1 MWENISWPPSHSNR
15 VDFSIYWHFVV
26 LERARFSRETSQNL
40 TKVLKATSLFRIEY
54 EGDSKLQKCLSQ
66 HRIACILVLFLTVHH
81 AFSSVRTYTLVRI
94 VNKYLRCL
102 KAVKLDFGKTTTEK
116 IGFYFLTYELNQ
128 RRIPLVK
135 MVNGVEEVLIL
146 LFVAFEYEYL
156 FWKFRLTRLNSELWC
171 TCFITKT
178 EVLFFLVCALDRDF
192 WERIFS
198 LNSHVSLFY
207 LLFYSLFYIHVVV
220 VVVIYSGKD
229 SYPKDTRKK
238 KEDGKP
244 KIWLADLACWR
255 KDDWKQ

>member
-15 VDFSIYWHFVV
+15 VDFSIYWHFLV
-26 LERARFSRETSQNL
+26 LELARFSRETSQNL
-40 TKVLKATSLFRIEY
+40 TEVLKASSLFRIEY

-156 FWKFRLTRLNSELWC
+156 FWKFRLTRLNSE
-171 TCFITKT
+171 
-178 EVLFFLVCALDRDF
+178 
-192 WERIFS
+192 
-198 LNSHVSLFY
+198 
-207 LLFYSLFYIHVVV
+207 
-220 VVVIYSGKD
+220 VIYSGKD

>member
-66 HRIACILVLFLTVHH
+66 HRTVCILVFFLPAHH

-94 VNKYLRCL
+94 VNKYLRWL
-102 KAVKLDFGKTTTEK
+102 KAVKFDFWKNGTKK
-116 IGFYFLTYELNQ
+116 IGFYFFTYECC
-128 RRIPLVK
+128 RRRLPLVK

-156 FWKFRLTRLNSELWC
+156 FWKFRLTRLNSE
-171 TCFITKT
+171 
-178 EVLFFLVCALDRDF
+178 
-192 WERIFS
+192 
-198 LNSHVSLFY
+198 
-207 LLFYSLFYIHVVV
+207 
-220 VVVIYSGKD
+220 VIYSGKD

-238 KEDGKP
+238 KKDGKP
-244 KIWLADLACWR
+244 KISGSLTKKLKKR
-255 KDDWKQ
+255 RV